1 MGCHCRI
8 QYIPSMMMIVD
19 VQECIIWWGI
29 VKAFTTLAWI
39 HLHLYHKS
47 INLST
52 KMPRIRIWKS
62 YECTYHILVNKFLKI
77 DYEMKSSTTWHLILR
92 INRCYIFIHNLCY
105 KKCFMVYKKRDITYA
120 YVLHNFGVRLLE
132 SFLYLHCFF
141 IRIIRILIK

>member
-19 VQECIIWWGI
+19 VQECIIRWGI

-77 DYEMKSSTTWHLILR
+77 DYEMKSSTTWQWNNVTAIRSTLNTQNKYLQDVISL
-92 INRCYIFIHNLCY
+92 
-105 KKCFMVYKKRDITYA
+105 VITYVTKS
-120 YVLHNFGVRLLE
+120 VLWYTKSVT
-132 SFLYLHCFF
+132 
-141 IRIIRILIK
+141 